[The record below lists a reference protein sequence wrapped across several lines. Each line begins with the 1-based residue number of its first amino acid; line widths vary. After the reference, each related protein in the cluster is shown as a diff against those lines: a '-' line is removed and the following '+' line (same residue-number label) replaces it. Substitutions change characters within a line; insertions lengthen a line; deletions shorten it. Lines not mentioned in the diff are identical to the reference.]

1 MLMKKFVAPTSR
13 EAMQKMKNELGPDAL
28 VISNRKVTGGVEILA
43 MVENE
48 VPALEAAMPAVP
60 AAPAPVPQ
68 PQAQMQPAQRPQ
80 VAPQPAPQY
89 AAQAAPQ
96 YAAQPPQYAAQQAA
110 HPGAFAPARQ
120 NTQPQPQP
128 SGRPQRASFESRV
141 AASRPAAPVAPAN
154 AYQTLKDFAKQLD
167 NADTGVY
174 GMPAGP
180 AQRPA
185 QPQVAQQQFAQQP
198 APQARPVAQRAAQP
212 VQQRAPQAMAQPAPA
227 APAAPAARTIARRPA
242 QTSAQAGAPRARS
255 ANPFANMPAAR
266 ALKRAK
272 MAAAPAAA
280 PVAAPVAA
288 PAVAPAPVP
297 VAAKPAPAIAP
308 AARPAAP
315 APVAAPAAAERPM
328 PSLANQPS
336 DNEARLLGE
345 VKAMKALLQSQLQ
358 GFAFRDMSQRR
369 PLAMKFWRELAD
381 AGFSATVTRTVVDK
395 LPDDLNEAQARKWLG
410 EVLSRNLRCADASR
424 DLVEAGGTYA
434 LVGPTGVGK
443 TTTIAKLAAR
453 CVVKYGAQSLGLIT
467 TDSYRI
473 GAFDQLAIYGK
484 ILGVKVHSA
493 QSYNELQSTL
503 AGLRG
508 KRLILIDTTGMGQR
522 DSRLAEQINLLDM
535 PEVQRVL
542 LLNAGVQAETLDDVA
557 RAYQGKAAGA
567 RPLTGV
573 VFSKIDEAAKLGPVM
588 DTAMRHSLDVFYVS
602 TGQRVPEDLHP
613 AKAQV
618 LVHRALKAAAD
629 PIFALR
635 DDEVPLR
642 AITNPAHA

>member
-28 VISNRKVTGGVEILA
+28 VISNRKVAAGVEILA
-43 MVENE
+43 MAENAVESLADHADLPGAYHA
-48 VPALEAAMPAVP
+48 PAAQRAPQQPAPQARPQAAPQRA
-60 AAPAPVPQ
+60 AAPA
-68 PQAQMQPAQRPQ
+68 AQMNTAPAHAMRTAFEDPRMQA
-80 VAPQPAPQY
+80 APQPAPQR
-89 AAQAAPQ
+89 AH
-96 YAAQPPQYAAQQAA
+96 AQPAP
-110 HPGAFAPARQ
+110 FAPLQQGEAERPAPRAMQRPAFRAR
-120 NTQPQPQP
+120 
-128 SGRPQRASFESRV
+128 A
-141 AASRPAAPVAPAN
+141 AASAPAATAAAPVAAN
-154 AYQTLKDFAKQLD
+154 AYQTLKDFAKHLD
-167 NADTGVY
+167 QVDTSAY
-174 GMPAGP
+174 E
-180 AQRPA
+180 
-185 QPQVAQQQFAQQP
+185 
-198 APQARPVAQRAAQP
+198 
-212 VQQRAPQAMAQPAPA
+212 APA
-227 APAAPAARTIARRPA
+227 APHRTAAPAPA
-242 QTSAQAGAPRARS
+242 PQRAAAPAPAVPARARS
-255 ANPFANMPAAR
+255 ANPFANMPGTR
-266 ALKRAK
+266 NFKRAPGK
-272 MAAAPAAA
+272 AA
-280 PVAAPVAA
+280 PVAPAPVAPVAA
-288 PAVAPAPVP
+288 PAPAPAPV
-297 VAAKPAPAIAP
+297 A
-308 AARPAAP
+308 AAP
-315 APVAAPAAAERPM
+315 APVAAAPAAAAVQRPM
-328 PSLANQPS
+328 PSLSSQPTAN
-336 DNEARLLGE
+336 EERLLGE
-345 VKAMKALLQSQLQ
+345 VKAMKAMLQSQLQ

-369 PLAMKFWRELAD
+369 PLAMKFWRELSD

-410 EVLSRNLRCADASR
+410 DVLSRNLHCADSAR

-493 QSYNELQSTL
+493 QSFSELQAALGS
-503 AGLRG
+503 LRG

-535 PEVQRVL
+535 PEVKRVL
-542 LLNAGVQAETLDDVA
+542 LLNAAAQAETLDDVA

-573 VFSKIDEAAKLGPVM
+573 VFSKIDEAAKLGPVL
-588 DTAMRHSLDVFYVS
+588 DTAMRHTLDVYYVS

-618 LVHRALKAAAD
+618 LIHRALKSAAD
-629 PIFALR
+629 PVFALR

-642 AITNPAHA
+642 AISNPTHA

>member
-43 MVENE
+43 MVESS
-48 VPALEAAMPAVP
+48 VPSLEA
-60 AAPAPVPQ
+60 AAPAPAAPQ
-68 PQAQMQPAQRPQ
+68 QPRMQAAQRPQ
-80 VAPQPAPQY
+80 AAP
-89 AAQAAPQ
+89 QAAPQ
-96 YAAQPPQYAAQQAA
+96 YAAQAPQHAAQAPQYAAQQAA
-110 HPGAFAPARQ
+110 HPGAFAQPRQ
-120 NTQPQPQP
+120 NAQPQP
-128 SGRPQRASFESRV
+128 SGRPQRASFESR
-141 AASRPAAPVAPAN
+141 AAAARPAAPVAPAN
-154 AYQTLKDFAKQLD
+154 AYQTLKDFATHLD
-167 NADTGVY
+167 TADTGVY
-174 GMPAGP
+174 GMPTAP
-180 AQRPA
+180 RQA
-185 QPQVAQQQFAQQP
+185 QPQFAQQA
-198 APQARPVAQRAAQP
+198 APQAAARPVAQRAAQP
-212 VQQRAPQAMAQPAPA
+212 APQAAAQAMVQPQAQPAPA
-227 APAAPAARTIARRPA
+227 ARSIARRPA
-242 QTSAQAGAPRARS
+242 QSSVQSGAPRARS

-272 MAAAPAAA
+272 AAAA
-280 PVAAPVAA
+280 PVAAPVA
-288 PAVAPAPVP
+288 P
-297 VAAKPAPAIAP
+297 VAAAPVRVPAPA
-308 AARPAAP
+308 AAP
-315 APVAAPAAAERPM
+315 APVAAKAAPVAAAERPM
-328 PSLANQPS
+328 PSLSTQPS

-369 PLAMKFWRELAD
+369 PLAMKFWREMAD

-535 PEVQRVL
+535 PEIQRVL

-557 RAYQGKAAGA
+557 RAYMGKAAGA
-567 RPLTGV
+567 RPLAGV

-588 DTAMRHSLDVFYVS
+588 DTAMRHSLDVYYVS